1 MRVKCVLCERI
12 NRLDD
17 ELPLAKKL
25 RNRLIH
31 TYMCD
36 ECNARIE
43 EKTLARIATG
53 NFRHYRSSHPT
64 EDDF

>member
-1 MRVKCVLCERI
+1 MKVKCVLCETI
-12 NRLDD
+12 DNLDD

-36 ECNARIE
+36 ECYERIE
-43 EKTLARIATG
+43 VRTKERLSTG
-53 NFRHYRSSHPT
+53 NFKLFRT
-64 EDDF
+64 DKKEDEW